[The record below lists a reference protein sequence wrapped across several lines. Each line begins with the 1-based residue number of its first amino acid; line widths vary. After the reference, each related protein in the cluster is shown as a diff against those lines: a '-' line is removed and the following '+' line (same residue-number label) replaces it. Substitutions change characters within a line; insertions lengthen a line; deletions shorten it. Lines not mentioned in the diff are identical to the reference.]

1 VHPLEGDHRERGE
14 EHDDGDDVQLSS
26 RENQ

>member
-1 VHPLEGDHRERGE
+1 VHPLEGDHREGGE
-14 EHDDGDDVQLSS
+14 EDDDGDDVQLSS